1 MSRKEKGRCRERI
14 HSAKESV
21 LKKKKKKKLNEG
33 RNGEMP

>member
-21 LKKKKKKKLNEG
+21 LKKKKKLNEG